1 MHTLTLLFHIFYCC
15 RLYYLSHGPMKTLV
29 TEESV
34 IRFLF
39 WFSPVLSGILTTLH
53 IIEGYFRFPD
63 NPMIFFYSFC
73 KKTSFPS
80 DMINEIIVFKIYV
93 TIFMIPS
100 LIAEMCSHITILVK
114 QTRIENKATVYM
126 VKNGRRISRQ
136 RHHRNVVSA
145 VGHFLSF
152 VLNLFETFLHINA
165 LFFFFDMETVTII
178 RNLNFFFLPSIKFA
192 IYPLVE
198 TLFSETLRDSL
209 LPQIVYVPFTSLQ
222 RRTQV

>member
-1 MHTLTLLFHIFYCC
+1 
-15 RLYYLSHGPMKTLV
+15 MKTLFA
-29 TEESV
+29 EES
-34 IRFLF
+34 IMKFLY
-39 WFSPVLSGILTTLH
+39 WYSPVLSGILTTLH

-63 NPMIFFYSFC
+63 KPMIFYYSFC
-73 KKTSFPS
+73 MKTSFPS
-80 DMINEIIVFKIYV
+80 DVINEVIVFKIYV

-100 LIAEMCSHITILVK
+100 LIAEMCSHIAVLVK

-126 VKNGRRISRQ
+126 VKNDQRISRQ
-136 RHHRNVVSA
+136 RHQRNVISA

-152 VLNLFETFLHINA
+152 ALNLFETFLHIYA
-165 LFFFFDMETVTII
+165 LYFIFDFETVTII

-209 LPQIVYVPFTSLQ
+209 LPQIMYAPF
-222 RRTQV
+222 

>member
-1 MHTLTLLFHIFYCC
+1 
-15 RLYYLSHGPMKTLV
+15 MKNLV
-29 TEESV
+29 TEENV
-34 IRFLF
+34 IRFLL
-39 WFSPVLSGILTTLH
+39 WFSPVLSGLLTTLH
-53 IIEGYFRFPD
+53 ITENIVLFPD
-63 NPMIFFYSFC
+63 KPMLFYYSYC

-126 VKNGRRISRQ
+126 VKNNQRISRQ
-136 RHHRNVVSA
+136 RHHRNVISA

-152 VLNLFETFLHINA
+152 ALNLFETFLHINA
-165 LFFFFDMETVTII
+165 LYFFFDLETVTLI

-198 TLFSETLRDSL
+198 TLFSETLCNSL
-209 LPQIVYVPFTSLQ
+209 LPQIVYVPFTPLWKGT
-222 RRTQV
+222 RA